1 MRFRAPGSAKQ
12 KDFAPLRPPVSI
24 ICQKKEIL
32 SSQNKRGDRMKDK
45 NFIEQEKED
54 FNQGAENEF
63 YDYIQMGPLE
73 EEILYEFHFDVEQF
87 RRYLQKQ
94 KQKK

>member
-1 MRFRAPGSAKQ
+1 
-12 KDFAPLRPPVSI
+12 
-24 ICQKKEIL
+24 
-32 SSQNKRGDRMKDK
+32 MKDK

-94 KQKK
+94 KQKNKGFPTKALILILTEKGV